1 MGLAKRSM
9 RVRKGAQIK
18 SEHKAMSRSYE
29 QMSACDDG
37 HRVFGQSKDGK
48 NDDGGNYDDG

>member
-1 MGLAKRSM
+1 
-9 RVRKGAQIK
+9 
-18 SEHKAMSRSYE
+18 MSRSYE